1 MKTTKYLV
9 MFMDNQRKKRIREF
23 KMVQT
28 ALDFMKQPT
37 IAATATLYIRKDD
50 E

>member
-9 MFMDNQRKKRIREF
+9 MFFDASGKKRIREF
-23 KMVQT
+23 KMIQT

-37 IAATATLYIRKDD
+37 IVATATLYIRKDG